1 MIVHLSI
8 GVKWNPSCTKNTPT
22 KPLCLP
28 LWNKHNDSM
37 LCLVVYAIG
46 RRQVVGIR
54 SR

>member
-8 GVKWNPSCTKNTPT
+8 GVSWNPSCTKNTLS
-22 KPLCLP
+22 KPIYLP
-28 LWNKHNDSM
+28 LWKKDNDSM

-46 RRQVVGIR
+46 RSQVGGIH